1 MRLTLLLP
9 ILALALVSSIRA
21 QDNKPATK
29 PADPAAN
36 VPDPALKDKVS
47 CFIGTQIGRDF
58 QKNGIELNLEVFT
71 QAIKDALD
79 KKEPKYSQAELE
91 AAMQQF
97 QTSMM
102 AKQQAE
108 MAKQQ
113 AEMAAAGPKNAEEG
127 EKFLAANGKR
137 EGVTTTASG
146 LQYEVLKKAEGK
158 KPTAADTVTVHYKG
172 TLLNGEEFDSSY
184 SRNEPT
190 SFPLNRVIPGWTE
203 GLQLMN
209 VGSKFKFVIP
219 SKLAYAERGGGEKI
233 GPNATLIFEVELLS
247 IGDKE

>member
-1 MRLTLLLP
+1 MKFTLLLP
-9 ILALALVSSIRA
+9 FLALALVSSIRA
-21 QDNKPATK
+21 QDTK
-29 PADPAAN
+29 PTENKEAKPAAN

-58 QKNGIELNLEVFT
+58 QRNGLDLNLDVFV
-71 QAIKDALD
+71 QAIKDAMD
-79 KKEPKYSQAELE
+79 KKQPKYSEAELE
-91 AAMQQF
+91 TAMQQF
-97 QTSMM
+97 QAAM
-102 AKQQAE
+102 

-113 AEMAAAGPKNAEEG
+113 AEMAAAAGNNVAEG
-127 EKFLAANGKR
+127 EKFLTENGKR

-146 LQYEVLKKAEGK
+146 LQYEVLKKADGP

-172 TLLNGEEFDSSY
+172 TLLNGKEFDSSY

-190 SFPLNRVIPGWTE
+190 TFPLGGVIPGWTE

-219 SKLAYAERGGGEKI
+219 SKLAYGERGAGADI
-233 GPNATLIFEVELLS
+233 GPNATLVFEVELIS
-247 IGDKE
+247 IGDKK